1 MRDPASELAAAV
13 EGIDDGLLLVVTGAG
28 VSRASGIA
36 TFRGSEPDAVWKQSD
51 VSLATFDYFRRDPVG
66 QWQWYLKRFEALK
79 SARPNAA
86 HQALVSLERWQRA
99 RAGRFRLVTQNID
112 TLHEEAGSEEMIK
125 VHGTSDR
132 FRCSRAGCSLGSPTG
147 SLPREDVDLSSFLS
161 EPARQTLPACP
172 VCDAPLRAHV
182 LFFDEYYTEHHD
194 YRFAEVE
201 EMAMAADLILFVG
214 TSFAVGVT
222 DLFLQCGGR
231 RSIPMYSVDPAASR
245 SPQWAQ
251 LTAFQAPAE
260 ELLPA
265 VCRQLGLTES

>member
-1 MRDPASELAAAV
+1 MSEAADNLA
-13 EGIDDGLLLVVTGAG
+13 EGLSRLEDGLFLVVTGAG
-28 VSRASGIA
+28 VSRASGVA
-36 TFRGSEPDAVWKQSD
+36 TFRGSEPEAVWKQSD
-51 VSLATFDYFRRDPVG
+51 ISLATFDYFRRDPVG

-79 SARPNAA
+79 SAHPNAA
-86 HQALVSLERWQRA
+86 HQALVSLEKWQRD

-147 SLPREDVDLSSFLS
+147 SLPREEVDLSSFLR
-161 EPARQTLPACP
+161 EPTRETLPTCP

-182 LFFDEYYTEHHD
+182 LFFDEYYTEHQD

-201 EMAMAADLILFVG
+201 ELAMAADLIMFVG

-222 DLFLQCGGR
+222 DLFLQCGAR
-231 RSIPMYSVDPAASR
+231 RSIPMFSVDPAASR

-251 LTAFQAPAE
+251 LVALQATAE
-260 ELLPA
+260 DLLPA
-265 VCRQLGLTES
+265 VCRKLGLGEG

>member
-1 MRDPASELAAAV
+1 MDEAAGNLAGALNGL
-13 EGIDDGLLLVVTGAG
+13 EEGLLLVVTGAG
-28 VSRASGIA
+28 VSSASGVA

-51 VSLATFDYFRRDPVG
+51 MSLATFDYFLRDPVG
-66 QWQWYLKRFEALK
+66 QWQWYLQRFEALK
-79 SARPNAA
+79 AARPNAA
-86 HQALVSLERWQRA
+86 HQALVSLEKWQRE

-125 VHGTSDR
+125 VHGTCDR

-147 SLPREDVDLSSFLS
+147 SLPRDEVDLSAFVS
-161 EPARQTLPACP
+161 EPTRETLPSCP
-172 VCDAPLRAHV
+172 VCESPLRAHV
-182 LFFDEYYTEHHD
+182 LFFDEYYTEHQD

-222 DLFLQCGGR
+222 DLFLQCGSR

-245 SPQWAQ
+245 FPQWAR
-251 LTAFQAPAE
+251 LIALQAPAE

-265 VCRQLGLTES
+265 VCRQLGIGDS

>member
-1 MRDPASELAAAV
+1 MDEAVGHLTEALEEL
-13 EGIDDGLLLVVTGAG
+13 EDGLLLVVTGAG
-28 VSRASGIA
+28 VSRASGVA

-51 VSLATFDYFRRDPVG
+51 VSLATFDYFLRDPVG

-86 HQALVSLERWQRA
+86 HQALVALEKWQRK
-99 RAGRFRLVTQNID
+99 RAGRFQLVTQNID
-112 TLHEEAGSEEMIK
+112 TLHEEAGSEVMIK

-147 SLPREDVDLSSFLS
+147 SLPREKVDLGPFLG
-161 EPARQTLPACP
+161 EPTRQTLPVCP
-172 VCDAPLRAHV
+172 VCKAPLRAHV

-222 DLFLQCGGR
+222 DLFLQCGAR
-231 RSIPMYSVDPAASR
+231 RSIPMFSVDPAAAR

-251 LTAFQAPAE
+251 LIALQAPAE

-265 VCRQLGLTES
+265 VCRQLGITPG

>member
-1 MRDPASELAAAV
+1 MEEAASNLAEALDGL
-13 EGIDDGLLLVVTGAG
+13 EDGLLLVVTGAG
-28 VSRASGIA
+28 ISRASGIA

-51 VSLATFDYFRRDPVG
+51 VSLATFDYFQRDPVG

-86 HQALVSLERWQRA
+86 HQSLVSLEKWQRD
-99 RAGRFRLVTQNID
+99 RAGRFCLVTQNID
-112 TLHEEAGSEEMIK
+112 TLHEEAGSQEMIK

-161 EPARQTLPACP
+161 EPTRQTLPTCP

-201 EMAMAADLILFVG
+201 DMAMAADLILFVG

-231 RSIPMYSVDPAASR
+231 RSVPMYSVDPAASR
-245 SPQWAQ
+245 SPQRAQ
-251 LTAFQAPAE
+251 LIALQAPAE

-265 VCRQLGLTES
+265 VCRQLGIAKS

>member
-1 MRDPASELAAAV
+1 MDEAAGNLV
-13 EGIDDGLLLVVTGAG
+13 DDLSGLEDGLLLVVTGAG

-36 TFRGSEPDAVWKQSD
+36 TYRGSEPDAVWKQSD
-51 VSLATFDYFRRDPVG
+51 VSRATFDYFQRDPVG
-66 QWQWYLKRFEALK
+66 QWRWYLERFEALRA
-79 SARPNAA
+79 ARPNAA
-86 HQALVSLERWQRA
+86 HQALVSLEKWQRE
-99 RAGRFRLVTQNID
+99 RAGRFQLVTQNID

-147 SLPREDVDLSSFLS
+147 SLPRDEVDLSSFLS
-161 EPARQTLPACP
+161 DPSRETLPVCP
-172 VCDAPLRAHV
+172 VCEAPLRAHV

-222 DLFLQCGGR
+222 DLFLQRGAH
-231 RSIPMYSVDPAASR
+231 RSIPMFSVDPAATR
-245 SPQWAQ
+245 SPRWAQ
-251 LTAFQAPAE
+251 LIALQAPAE

-265 VCRQLGLTES
+265 VCRQLGITAG

>member
-1 MRDPASELAAAV
+1 MEEAASNLAEALDGL
-13 EGIDDGLLLVVTGAG
+13 EDGLLLVVTGAG

-51 VSLATFDYFRRDPVG
+51 VSLATFDYFQRDPVG

-86 HQALVSLERWQRA
+86 HQSLVSLEKWQRD
-99 RAGRFRLVTQNID
+99 RAGRFCLVTQNID
-112 TLHEEAGSEEMIK
+112 TLHEEAGSQEMIK

-161 EPARQTLPACP
+161 EPTRQTLPTCP

-231 RSIPMYSVDPAASR
+231 RSVPMYSVDPAASR

-251 LTAFQAPAE
+251 LIALQAPAE

-265 VCRQLGLTES
+265 VCRQLGITES

>member
-1 MRDPASELAAAV
+1 MKDPVGQLA
-13 EGIDDGLLLVVTGAG
+13 ETLESIEEGLLLVVTGAG

-51 VSLATFDYFRRDPVG
+51 VSMATFDYFLRDPVG
-66 QWQWYLKRFEALK
+66 QWQWYLKRFEALR

-86 HQALVSLERWQRA
+86 HRALVTLESWHRGK
-99 RAGRFRLVTQNID
+99 AGRFRLVTQNID
-112 TLHEEAGSEEMIK
+112 TLHEEAGSDEMIK

-132 FRCSRAGCSLGSPTG
+132 FRCSRAGCRLGSPTG
-147 SLPREDVDLSSFLS
+147 SLAREEVDLSPFLS
-161 EPARQTLPACP
+161 EPRRETLPTCP
-172 VCDAPLRAHV
+172 LCDAPLRAHV
-182 LFFDEYYTEHHD
+182 LFFDEYYTEHQD

-201 EMAMAADLILFVG
+201 ELAMAADLILFVG

-245 SPQWAQ
+245 SPRWAE
-251 LTAFQAPAE
+251 LIALQAPAE

-265 VCRQLGLTES
+265 VCRRLGLTEG